1 MVGGSNRWGR
11 SSIRVIKLERS
22 ALRKVFP
29 TSEEFAPMMNR
40 VLLFLWSI
48 TTYAMQ
54 LAHAY
59 VRFGFGLL
67 CSLRKI

>member
-1 MVGGSNRWGR
+1 
-11 SSIRVIKLERS
+11 
-22 ALRKVFP
+22 
-29 TSEEFAPMMNR
+29 MMNR